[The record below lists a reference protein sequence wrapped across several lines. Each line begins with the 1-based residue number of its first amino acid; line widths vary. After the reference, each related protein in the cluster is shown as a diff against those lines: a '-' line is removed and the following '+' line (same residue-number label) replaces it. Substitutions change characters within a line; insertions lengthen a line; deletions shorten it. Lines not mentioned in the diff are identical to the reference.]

1 MSSSN
6 VSAREFLDNLKLG
19 WGLQYGPTLET
30 MGLNDLDDA
39 QGLSEDLLNEIL
51 GSALRAFGAPPIHAA
66 RIITQVYAVNQTGY
80 NFVSGSDKSMLQNTL
95 LSKYEPGN
103 NLYTS

>member
-1 MSSSN
+1 M
-6 VSAREFLDNLKLG
+6 DNLKLG

-51 GSALRAFGAPPIHAA
+51 GSALRDVGAPPIHVA
-66 RIITQVYAVNQTGY
+66 RIITQIYAVNQTGF
-80 NFVSGSDKSMLQNTL
+80 NFFSGSDKSMLQNTM
-95 LSKYEPGN
+95 LSKSEPGNSN
-103 NLYTS
+103 NLYTSSP